1 MKKSFFIL
9 PLLTVLFFACTSSND
24 GKSEMLSVKAD
35 LDKAGALR
43 ASEYFEEVTYVPLET
58 SDEFLIDYARK
69 TVVSGNSLYVMCDKS
84 VHVFSTETGKGK
96 NSLSKLGNGPG
107 EYKSL
112 TDFIVGD
119 ANGNIELLDN
129 RGKKILVYDS
139 FGNLV
144 RDWNVPAMAFSIFKK
159 NSHHYCFYNGNMK
172 SDVSSSRVMDYD
184 VEVQEK
190 IKEYFPIYDNLAE
203 YFHLMDEKVF
213 NMTQNGL
220 YFHVSPID
228 TIYKYVDDKGF
239 VPAFHLDFMN
249 HAAPASFYEYKYRD
263 IMEFSEAA
271 NKNEYVYALTNF
283 AVNGVDDVLFSCR
296 LGKTFYWTV
305 CLNGKPENTAN
316 AWMDDFHFTGS
327 MPLTYHNIAYCLD
340 DEYLYFFISAEQL
353 MDMCEE
359 GLKDESMQTDLRL
372 RFFIR
377 KHGEGRSAAA
387 ERYIHRDL
395 PCPP

>member
-1 MKKSFFIL
+1 MKKSLFIL

-213 NMTQNGL
+213 NMTLNGL

-271 NKNEYVYALTNF
+271 NKNEYVYALYR
-283 AVNGVDDVLFSCR
+283 G
-296 LGKTFYWTV
+296 
-305 CLNGKPENTAN
+305 
-316 AWMDDFHFTGS
+316 
-327 MPLTYHNIAYCLD
+327 
-340 DEYLYFFISAEQL
+340 YL
-353 MDMCEE
+353 
-359 GLKDESMQTDLRL
+359 
-372 RFFIR
+372 
-377 KHGEGRSAAA
+377 
-387 ERYIHRDL
+387 
-395 PCPP
+395 

>member
-96 NSLSKLGNGPG
+96 NSLSKLGNGPD

-144 RDWNVPAMAFSIFKK
+144 HDWNVPAMAFSIFKK

-213 NMTQNGL
+213 NMTLNGL

-353 MDMCEE
+353 IDMCEE
-359 GLKDESMQTDLRL
+359 GLKDESMRTL
-372 RFFIR
+372 I
-377 KHGEGRSAAA
+377 KSAGVT
-387 ERYIHRDL
+387 EESNPIL
-395 PCPP
+395 VKCKLKK